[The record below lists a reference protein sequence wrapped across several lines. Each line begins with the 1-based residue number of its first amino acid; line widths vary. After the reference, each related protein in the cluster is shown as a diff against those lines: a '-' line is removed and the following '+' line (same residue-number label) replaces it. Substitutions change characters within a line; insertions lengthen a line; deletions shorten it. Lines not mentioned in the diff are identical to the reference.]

1 MRIQMLRSQSSSL
14 EPTDLAIIVEV
25 VGVEEVMK
33 GEKVKKEVVEEEVEV
48 VVVVE

>member
-25 VGVEEVMK
+25 VVVEEVMK